1 MMSDKFKIQAI
12 ETDKNKIPLRACMKN
27 GLLPRFPFSMMISG
41 RSGSGKTNLLMNL
54 LTRREFLQNYFQYII
69 VYSPTAGEYDD
80 SYKSLGLPR
89 ENFKNDFSE
98 EDLERL
104 IESRKD
110 LIKKKGIEWVAKN
123 SRVLIILDD
132 VIANRDFLN
141 SPQAL
146 KMFALL
152 RHYLVSVIV
161 LMQTYNKLPKA
172 LRNNANAIM
181 IFPSNRSELEVLK
194 DELCPPSLN
203 KKQFEKVISEATSDR
218 YGFLY
223 INNHAKPDKRLR
235 KNLDEIINLDNYKN
249 V

>member
-1 MMSDKFKIQAI
+1 
-12 ETDKNKIPLRACMKN
+12 MKN

-69 VYSPTAGEYDD
+69 VYSPTEGEYDD
-80 SYKSLGLPR
+80 SYKPLNLPK
-89 ENFKNDFSE
+89 EKFKNDFSE

-104 IESRKD
+104 IKSRKD
-110 LIKKKGIEWVAKN
+110 LIKKKGIEWVSKN

-181 IFPSNRSELEVLK
+181 IFPANRSELEVLK

-203 KKQFEKVISEATSDR
+203 KKQFERVISDATSDK
-218 YGFLY
+218 YNFLY
-223 INNHAKPDKRLR
+223 INNHADPSKKLR
-235 KNLDEIINLDNYKN
+235 KNLDEIINLDNYSR
-249 V
+249 